1 MFNTTVIG
9 KKIAQL
15 RKEKNLTQMEL
26 ADIMCVSYQAVSNWE
41 RGNSMPDIS
50 KLTEL
55 TVTLGVSID
64 ELLGNEKPAKFVKH
78 ILEGTEDA
86 YIFNDNVTASSVV
99 EIAPILKPEQ
109 TQNILESIIKRN
121 QDTISISD
129 VISLAP
135 FLDEDILESYI
146 NKLSDAVS
154 MKELAGLC
162 PYLSSETVDRLALRM
177 NKGSMKELTSIA
189 PYMSD
194 EGLGAVVDKVENE
207 NIQDIIPLAPYL
219 SEETLDGLAMKAF
232 ECNNMEFLSSL
243 ASYLSQEILDRIAEE
258 IVDQYGFRALKSLAP
273 YLK

>member
-1 MFNTTVIG
+1 MFNTITIG

-26 ADIMCVSYQAVSNWE
+26 ADIMGVSYQAVSNWE

-64 ELLGNEKPAKFVKH
+64 ELLDNEKPVKLVKH
-78 ILEGTEDA
+78 ILEGTEDS
-86 YIFNDNVTASSVV
+86 YIFNDNVTTSSVV

-109 TQNILESIIKRN
+109 TQDILESIIKKN
-121 QDTISISD
+121 EDNISISD
-129 VISLAP
+129 IISLAP
-135 FLDEDILESYI
+135 FLDEEMLESYV
-146 NKLSDAVS
+146 NKLSDNVS

-162 PYLSSETVDRLALRM
+162 PFLSSETVDKLALRM

-189 PYMSD
+189 PFMSD
-194 EGLGAVVDKVENE
+194 EGLNTVVRMVENE

-219 SEETLDGLAMKAF
+219 SKKTLDSLAMKALD
-232 ECNNMEFLSSL
+232 CNNLDFLPTL
-243 ASYLSQEILDRIAEE
+243 APYLSKEILNKLAEE
-258 IVDQYGFRALKSLAP
+258 IVNKHGFRALKSLVP
-273 YLK
+273 YL